1 MRVSGGVLE
10 LRHGKVFSQE
20 TEVELAGTGVIELPA
35 GVVQRVGGLTLD
47 GVRKPSGVYD
57 RVHGG
62 GHLAGDGRL
71 IVGTPG
77 TLLLVR

>member
-1 MRVSGGVLE
+1 M
-10 LRHGKVFSQE
+10 FSQE
-20 TEVELAGTGVIELPA
+20 TEVELDGTGVIELPA

-57 RVHGG
+57 RAHGG